1 MFEVPVDDS
10 QTPRAGTGVG
20 LGGEPAWLG
29 ALMGSEVWKLQRG
42 ATGRTPLPE
51 DRIRNVISTL
61 VRRGGVASFAAL
73 AADAEVPLVR
83 LAGFLSYLARVLNV
97 DGYVV
102 LDVDAAGQEVRLS
115 TQLLGQ
121 QFEITVS

>member
-1 MFEVPVDDS
+1 VLS
-10 QTPRAGTGVG
+10 A
-20 LGGEPAWLG
+20 
-29 ALMGSEVWKLQRG
+29 
-42 ATGRTPLPE
+42 
-51 DRIRNVISTL
+51 L

-83 LAGFLSYLARVLNV
+83 LAGFLSYLARVAHV
-97 DGYVV
+97 DGYAV